1 MTLEESRKMLPSL
14 TLSSITERFKRQTF
28 IEGPVSDSMN
38 LSYLPRR
45 VIGRL
50 FSMLDTNSRAQLAR
64 VNHRFHPFILKP
76 ITWETLWFVQQ
87 QNVMIDDIYLYKLI
101 LFLRRFELNKAV
113 KRVYLD
119 ETDVTSCSVLF
130 IVQHLENVEI
140 LSIQSCWRLFTYQL
154 AIDLIDLAKNT
165 KHRPLKLNRVTIGK
179 VLNRGILQESKDL
192 LESKSF
198 GQDVWIINSALNR
211 LVNRNVSFDVAL
223 CNTCNI
229 GASAYEF
236 LCMSCGILPL
246 LKCAGCAPKCD
257 RCGNRSCQL
266 PTCVNPAIKVEV
278 TKCNRCHSALALCNT
293 DNLDCQRAREQ
304 CDTCQGIYHLRCR
317 SNDGMYFSNQCSGC
331 GQVACPYC
339 QLTVC
344 GGCEGQ
350 WCKSCVSGISHCKCI
365 LIHSDPEN
373 PHKKISKR
381 NVCGNCQKV
390 CSRCGA
396 RYFCDC
402 CLQVHS
408 EKCI

>member
-1 MTLEESRKMLPSL
+1 MTERLWLGNDGTYQVVASYVCLFKDKKVKLRKENGSVIAIPLSLLCEEDIAFIATQSGQLETNATFGETNDRLESTTVNLPSSFENTSPTTDVLRHIPTSSENQHVRHMTLEESKKMLPSL

-28 IEGPVSDSMN
+28 IEGPLSDSMN

-45 VIGRL
+45 IIGRL
-50 FSMLDTNSRAQLAR
+50 FGMLDTNSRAQLAR
-64 VNHRFHPFILKP
+64 VNHRFHPFIFKP
-76 ITWETLWFVQQ
+76 TTWETLWFIQQ

-165 KHRPLKLNRVTIGK
+165 KHCPLKLTRVIIGK

-246 LKCAGCAPKCD
+246 LKCAGCAPRCD
-257 RCGNRSCQL
+257 R
-266 PTCVNPAIKVEV
+266 
-278 TKCNRCHSALALCNT
+278 
-293 DNLDCQRAREQ
+293 
-304 CDTCQGIYHLRCR
+304 
-317 SNDGMYFSNQCSGC
+317 
-331 GQVACPYC
+331 
-339 QLTVC
+339 
-344 GGCEGQ
+344 
-350 WCKSCVSGISHCKCI
+350 
-365 LIHSDPEN
+365 
-373 PHKKISKR
+373 
-381 NVCGNCQKV
+381 
-390 CSRCGA
+390 
-396 RYFCDC
+396 
-402 CLQVHS
+402 
-408 EKCI
+408 